1 MLLLNSLCRRTS
13 GLLIAIALLVSLGS
27 APTLAQTAAA
37 TPTVSDHSGGFL
49 GLDRYD
55 EKEDRGLFSRPNQK
69 RLDVLVIAGVL
80 GTALWEG
87 TDTRLGRT
95 TWQALDAMLTT
106 AATTEVM
113 KNVFSRPRPAQNP
126 DASTW
131 FAGKGHK
138 SFPSGETAMVN
149 RVRDAV
155 HPRPARGTPCGLGP
169 ARAAALHG
177 RGTHGLAGALAD
189 RRARRRG
196 RGCGDGAQAHRREQ
210 PLVLTLTGDGVFV
223 GWKTKF

>member
-1 MLLLNSLCRRTS
+1 MLLLNSLCRHTS
-13 GLLIAIALLVSLGS
+13 GLLIALLVSMGS

-37 TPTVSDHSGGFL
+37 APTVSDHSGGFL

-55 EKEDRGLFSRPNQK
+55 EKEDRGLSSRPNQK
-69 RLDVLVIAGVL
+69 RLDVLIIAGVL

-95 TWQALDAMLTT
+95 NWQALDAMLTT

-138 SFPSGETAMVN
+138 SFPSGETAMVAAFVTPYILDLHEEHPAAWGLLALPLYMGAA
-149 RVRDAV
+149 RMASQGHWLTDVLVGAGVGAV
-155 HPRPARGTPCGLGP
+155 MGV
-169 ARAAALHG
+169 
-177 RGTHGLAGALAD
+177 
-189 RRARRRG
+189 
-196 RGCGDGAQAHRREQ
+196 QAHQRER
-210 PLVLTLTGDGVFV
+210 PLILTLTGDGVFV